1 MGIELVTKTLHISLK
16 GSQKYRV
23 NSFSHVSTPTQYM
36 TSQSAHL
43 KPCTLLL
50 HVFRVV
56 YAYDEVSI
64 VNRTLAK
71 YCLTH

>member
-50 HVFRVV
+50 LITIVICCIVHVNSCVHFM
-56 YAYDEVSI
+56 
-64 VNRTLAK
+64 
-71 YCLTH
+71 